1 LGSGLLVGNWLLIH
15 SGSGELVQVV
25 SIVAAHLQHV
35 WAVLQHMREH
45 SLAVKKSKCFFGTTS
60 VGYLGHII
68 LAQGVA
74 MDTEKVEA
82 V

>member
-1 LGSGLLVGNWLLIH
+1 
-15 SGSGELVQVV
+15 
-25 SIVAAHLQHV
+25 
-35 WAVLQHMREH
+35 MREH